1 MPDPIIEWHETIDST
16 MRRAAELAAGGAPH
30 GSVVAAGTQSDGQ
43 GRLGRHWY
51 SPHGGLWFTIILRLK
66 LPPAQL
72 PLVTLALGVA
82 VADAIQL
89 FTGLGCDLRW
99 PNDVLTRDGK
109 KLAGILTQL
118 HDGAVLAGVG
128 INVSQDDFP
137 EELREIATSLALET
151 GTEFDRHFL
160 LRTVTG
166 SIKSLCHTLETSG
179 STAILRL
186 FAAASSYVY
195 GRKVVVDLPNG
206 PVSGTTAGLTPD
218 GYLLLQVESGEELRI
233 TAGGVRPQPR

>member
-1 MPDPIIEWHETIDST
+1 MQDPIIEWHETIDST
-16 MRRAAELAAGGAPH
+16 MRRAAELAAAEAPH
-30 GSVVAAGTQSDGQ
+30 GSVVAAGTQSAGQ

-51 SPHGGLWFTIILRLK
+51 SPHGGLWFTMILRLK

-72 PLVTLALGVA
+72 PVVTLALGVS

-128 INVSQDDFP
+128 VNVNQDDFP
-137 EELREIATSLALET
+137 QELRETATSLALET
-151 GTEFDRHFL
+151 GTEYDRHFL

-166 SIKSLCHTLETSG
+166 SIMSICHTLETSG
-179 STAILRL
+179 SNAILRL
-186 FAAASSYVY
+186 FAAGSSYVS
-195 GRKVVVDLPNG
+195 GRRVIVDLPTG
-206 PVSGTTAGLTPD
+206 PVAGTTAGLTSD
-218 GYLLLQVESGEELRI
+218 GCLLLRAESGEEMRI
-233 TAGGVRPQPR
+233 TAGGVRPQPA